1 MGLRI
6 HKTLGYGMPVSQEQY
21 EHYLEQIEIFEE
33 KDVSLFKEYIKYI
46 SKKYE
51 QAIKDDDYMNVPT
64 DHVIFTGKN
73 PGKELKKLEE
83 LTVYDFFIFI
93 ESPTLFNKE
102 LVKKE
107 DSPEAVLLI
116 VPPAQAIKWHRTDDS
131 IDYVSHSINHE
142 EPEDRLTEL
151 QYSPFPYEGMVMNTE
166 TGEIFIN
173 NHLESHI
180 RNYKKGLLSDEPDK
194 FENFYKKYF
203 GYYNVTPEEA
213 VNKLTTA
220 AVPKEI
226 QDLVETIGL
235 VKPGEM
241 FIQNLTPMIADYW
254 E

>member
-1 MGLRI
+1 MGIRLN
-6 HKTLGYGMPVSQEQY
+6 KTLGYGMSLSQEQY
-21 EHYLEQIEIFEE
+21 ERYLEQIETFEE
-33 KDVSLFKEYIKYI
+33 ETSSLFNNYIKYI
-46 SKKYE
+46 SKKYK
-51 QAIKDDDYMNVPT
+51 QAIKDDDYMNIPS

-73 PGKELKKLEE
+73 PGKDLKQLEE

-93 ESPTLFNKE
+93 EEPTIFDKE
-102 LVKKE
+102 LKKKE
-107 DSPEAVLLI
+107 ESPDAVLLI
-116 VPPAQAIKWHRTDDS
+116 IPPAQAIKWHRTDNT
-131 IDYVSHSINHE
+131 IDYVSHFIENE
-142 EPEDRLTEL
+142 NTEDKIVEL
-151 QYSPFPYEGMVMNTE
+151 KYSPFPYEGMVMNNH

-203 GYYNVTPEEA
+203 AYYNLTPEEA
-213 VNKLTTA
+213 VHKLTTA

-226 QDLVETIGL
+226 QDLVETVGL